1 MYSHGALGGIK
12 ILKEQDLY
20 SKLSFKIADRE
31 GAIFDLSGFSF
42 DILTLH
48 SV

>member
-1 MYSHGALGGIK
+1 MYSHGALGGIN

-20 SKLSFKIADRE
+20 PNLSFKIADRE
-31 GAIFDLSGFSF
+31 GAMLDLNGFIF